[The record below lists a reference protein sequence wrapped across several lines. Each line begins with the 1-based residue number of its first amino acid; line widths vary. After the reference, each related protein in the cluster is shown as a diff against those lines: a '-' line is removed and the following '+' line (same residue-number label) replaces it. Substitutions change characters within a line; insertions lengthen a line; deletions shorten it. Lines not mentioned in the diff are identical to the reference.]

1 MRRLARA
8 GAIVLTHA
16 GRMSG
21 DGIVTGPPVIRV
33 DGLMVAGYE
42 DPLAAQAGSFGH
54 RLDLT
59 PAELDDETVRV
70 ETWFDTLAVR
80 PDVVL
85 VHDFRVAAAL
95 RVHIAAQG
103 GSVIVLT
110 GHDHRQHVDRS
121 GDVVEVDGG
130 TLGAGGVF
138 AVGHAPAGFAQ
149 VHLTADGWPAAVDLI
164 SADPI
169 SGDATARRI
178 ALDPPGA
185 TG

>member
-1 MRRLARA
+1 MRRLAQA
-8 GAIVLTHA
+8 GAIVLTHT
-16 GRMSG
+16 GRMAG
-21 DGIVTGPPVIRV
+21 DGTVTGPPVISV

-42 DPLAAQAGSFGH
+42 DPLASQAGSFGH

-59 PAELDDETVRV
+59 PAELTDETARV
-70 ETWFDTLAVR
+70 ETWFDSLSVR

-95 RVHIAAQG
+95 RVHVAADAG
-103 GSVIVLT
+103 PRVMILT

-138 AVGHAPAGFAQ
+138 AVGHAAAGFAQ

-169 SGDATARRI
+169 TGDATARRI
-178 ALDPPGA
+178 VLDQ
-185 TG
+185 TQ

>member
-1 MRRLARA
+1 
-8 GAIVLTHA
+8 
-16 GRMSG
+16 
-21 DGIVTGPPVIRV
+21 VISV
-33 DGLMVAGYE
+33 DGLTVAGYE

-59 PAELDDETVRV
+59 QAELDAEISRV
-70 ETWFDTLAVR
+70 ETWFDLLPER
-80 PDVVL
+80 PDIVL

-95 RVHIAAQG
+95 RVHAATEG

-138 AVGHAPAGFAQ
+138 AVGHAAAGFAQ

-169 SGDATARRI
+169 TGDATARRV
-178 ALDPPGA
+178 ALDPPA
-185 TG
+185 TGG